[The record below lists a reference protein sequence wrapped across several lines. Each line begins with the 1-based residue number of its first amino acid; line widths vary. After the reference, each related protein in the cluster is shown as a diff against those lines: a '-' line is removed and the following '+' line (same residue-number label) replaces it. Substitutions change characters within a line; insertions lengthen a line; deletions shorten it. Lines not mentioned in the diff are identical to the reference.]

1 MDVIY
6 IYLFA
11 ILSGFVLTVG
21 AKASASMPLSWSSL
35 SRYAEMGTIFEWL
48 MAASICNKY
57 KQPGC

>member
-21 AKASASMPLSWSSL
+21 AKSVGLDAFELGAVFLG
-35 SRYAEMGTIFEWL
+35 YAEMGTIL
-48 MAASICNKY
+48 N
-57 KQPGC
+57 G